1 MSRNLSRPVQG
12 GLAEVGVG
20 DEPAEDA
27 HGEAAQL
34 GGQLAAQ
41 PGEGVA
47 GDEAGLQTLHHLP
60 HHEVHTVV
68 GFLVCNNSN

>member
-1 MSRNLSRPVQG
+1 VQG
-12 GLAEVGVG
+12 GLAEVRVG
-20 DEPAEDA
+20 DEPVEDA

-47 GDEAGLQTLHHLP
+47 GDEASLQTRPYIISRITRCTLLP
-60 HHEVHTVV
+60 A
-68 GFLVCNNSN
+68 F

>member
-1 MSRNLSRPVQG
+1 VQG
-12 GLAEVGVG
+12 GLAEVRVG
-20 DEPAEDA
+20 DEPVEDA

-47 GDEAGLQTLHHLP
+47 GDEAGLHLP
-60 HHEVHTVV
+60 HRKVHAVA
-68 GFLVCNNSN
+68 GFLVCNNQ